1 MPVITIA
8 RQLGAG
14 GKTLG
19 EMVARKLGYTF
30 YDNEIIQLLAEKA
43 NVSEDAVFSTEKD
56 TTSSFMKFVAGIMPK
71 TFADRAKENK
81 LDALDEIIYVDL
93 LNLIIEDIA
102 KNDNAVILGRGS
114 QYILAE
120 RGDTFHIL
128 LIAEEA
134 HRKRF
139 LSKKYNL
146 TDDQAISAIKV
157 EDKRRENLYRRFGKK
172 DYDKW
177 NNYHMI
183 INMTKTD
190 LEAAVNQIC
199 CLANR

>member
-1 MPVITIA
+1 MSVITIA

-19 EMVARKLGYTF
+19 ELVAKKLGYDF
-30 YDNEIIQLLAEKA
+30 YDNEIIQLIAEKA

-56 TTSSFMKFVAGIMPK
+56 TTSPFMKFVSGIMPK
-71 TFADRAKENK
+71 TFADRARENRQ
-81 LDALDEIIYVDL
+81 DALDEIIYVDL

-114 QYILAE
+114 QYVLAD
-120 RGDTFHIL
+120 RGNTFHIL
-128 LIAEEA
+128 LIAEDGY
-134 HRKRF
+134 RKKF

-146 TDDQAISAIKV
+146 TDEQAISAIKV

-190 LEAAVNQIC
+190 LETAIDQIC
-199 CLANR
+199 CLASR